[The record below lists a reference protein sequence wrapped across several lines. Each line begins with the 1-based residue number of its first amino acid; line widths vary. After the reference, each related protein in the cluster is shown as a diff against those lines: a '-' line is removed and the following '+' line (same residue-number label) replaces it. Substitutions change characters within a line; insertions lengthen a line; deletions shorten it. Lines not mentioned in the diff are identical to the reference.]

1 MLDIIDRAWRQ
12 LVASTLTDE
21 ELCNE
26 LVKVAMR
33 NGASRRANQTHGY
46 GVHGRGWR
54 QHGSEPRS
62 LWRNWS
68 SDGRRRDI
76 RFATMTMNTPDQHI
90 PMN

>member
-33 NGASRRANQTHGY
+33 NGESRRAAERMVTVY
-46 GVHGRGWR
+46 MD
-54 QHGSEPRS
+54 ED
-62 LWRNWS
+62 
-68 SDGRRRDI
+68 SD
-76 RFATMTMNTPDQHI
+76 
-90 PMN
+90 